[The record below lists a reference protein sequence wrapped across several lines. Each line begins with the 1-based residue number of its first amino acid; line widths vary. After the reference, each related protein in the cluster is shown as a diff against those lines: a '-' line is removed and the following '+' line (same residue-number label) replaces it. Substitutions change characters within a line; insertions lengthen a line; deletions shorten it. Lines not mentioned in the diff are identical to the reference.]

1 MNSFIY
7 TYTLKVQQK
16 DIDELNHV
24 NNVVYV
30 QWIQDVAVL
39 HWNSATSGIMRE
51 KYIWVI
57 VRHEIDYKKPAVL
70 NEKLTIK
77 TWILNAGTV
86 LSDRMV
92 QIYRGEELL
101 VEAKTTWC
109 LLDAI
114 THKPARIQDDI
125 KTLFLP

>member
-1 MNSFIY
+1 
-7 TYTLKVQQK
+7 L
-16 DIDELNHV
+16 
-24 NNVVYV
+24 
-30 QWIQDVAVL
+30 
-39 HWNSATSGIMRE
+39 
-51 KYIWVI
+51 
-57 VRHEIDYKKPAVL
+57 L
-70 NEKLTIK
+70 NEELTIK

-86 LSDRMV
+86 LSDRKV

-109 LLDAI
+109 LLDAK